1 MLVDDR
7 ITHTDH
13 VGASSSHAL
22 PFCAFRMLRLGHSR
36 RPPWPV
42 FASAAQSTH
51 IMSYRPNVVPRW
63 SQMTGNTYTGRGD
76 TMASNCASVFEPK
89 CVNLIL
95 RSPSIAYSV

>member
-51 IMSYRPNVVPRW
+51 IMSYRPNVVPRC
-63 SQMTGNTYTGRGD
+63 SQMTKNVFPTYKT
-76 TMASNCASVFEPK
+76 
-89 CVNLIL
+89 LIQGVGTPWL
-95 RSPSIAYSV
+95 AIVS